1 MTVPEYME
9 RDLNPAVA
17 AAVELLVA
25 HGWHW
30 VGRGLQPAT
39 ESKQTYTSG
48 VNMQF
53 LHNLLREEAHL
64 L

>member
-1 MTVPEYME
+1 ME
-9 RDLNPAVA
+9 HDLNPAVA

-30 VGRGLQPAT
+30 EGRGLQPRWSA
-39 ESKQTYTSG
+39 SPRPSQADLS
-48 VNMQF
+48 MQF
-53 LHNLLREEAHL
+53 LHKLREEEAHL

>member
-1 MTVPEYME
+1 ME

-25 HGWHW
+25 HGWRW
-30 VGRGLQPAT
+30 EGRGLQPTISTRKSAYKP
-39 ESKQTYTSG
+39 ELA
-48 VNMQF
+48 MHI
-53 LHNLLREEAHL
+53 LHNLLCEEAHL

>member
-1 MTVPEYME
+1 ME

-25 HGWHW
+25 HGWKW
-30 VGRGLQPAT
+30 VGRGLQPAI
-39 ESKQTYTSG
+39 ESKQAHKSEAF
-48 VNMQF
+48 MQL

-64 L
+64 S

>member
-1 MTVPEYME
+1 ME
-9 RDLNPAVA
+9 REPNPAVA

-30 VGRGLQPAT
+30 VGRGLQPAVNG
-39 ESKQTYTSG
+39 KQAYKAEAT
-48 VNMQF
+48 MHF

>member
-1 MTVPEYME
+1 ME

-25 HGWHW
+25 HGWKW
-30 VGRGLQPAT
+30 EGRGLQPSVSP
-39 ESKQTYTSG
+39 SKTAYKPELC
-48 VNMQF
+48 MRI

>member
-1 MTVPEYME
+1 ME
-9 RDLNPAVA
+9 NDLNPSVA

-30 VGRGLQPAT
+30 VGRGLQPSAGT
-39 ESKQTYTSG
+39 RRDKQRTRLS
-48 VNMQF
+48 MRH
-53 LHNLLREEAHL
+53 LHNLLKEEAHL

>member
-1 MTVPEYME
+1 ME

-25 HGWHW
+25 HGWKW
-30 VGRGLQPAT
+30 VGRGLQPAI
-39 ESKQTYTSG
+39 ESKQAYKSEA
-48 VNMQF
+48 NMQF

>member
-1 MTVPEYME
+1 ME

-25 HGWHW
+25 HGWRW
-30 VGRGLQPAT
+30 VGRGLQPGA
-39 ESKQTYTSG
+39 EGRRQPEKALLS
-48 VNMQF
+48 MHL

>member
-1 MTVPEYME
+1 ME

-30 VGRGLQPAT
+30 VGCGLQPAIDG
-39 ESKQTYTSG
+39 KQAYKSEAY
-48 VNMQF
+48 MQL

-64 L
+64 S

>member
-1 MTVPEYME
+1 ME
-9 RDLNPAVA
+9 NDLNPSVA

-30 VGRGLQPAT
+30 VGRGLEPSAGARRDRQKPRL
-39 ESKQTYTSG
+39 S
-48 VNMQF
+48 MQH
-53 LHNLLREEAHL
+53 LHNLLAEEAHL

>member
-1 MTVPEYME
+1 ME
-9 RDLNPAVA
+9 REPNPAVA

-30 VGRGLQPAT
+30 VGRGLQPAIDG
-39 ESKQTYTSG
+39 KQAYKSEAF
-48 VNMQF
+48 MQL

-64 L
+64 S